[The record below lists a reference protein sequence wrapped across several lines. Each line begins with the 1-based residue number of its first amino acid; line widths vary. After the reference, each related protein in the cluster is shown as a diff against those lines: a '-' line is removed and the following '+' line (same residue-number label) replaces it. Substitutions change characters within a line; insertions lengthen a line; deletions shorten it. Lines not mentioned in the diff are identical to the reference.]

1 MVIHQKPS
9 NWPNLISDFL
19 GLQLLSSSF
28 LTMFILIWFS
38 EQVLIFFLLFIYYII
53 TIHLVN
59 TSFLNYIILFWI
71 VQCWLQ
77 ISQPAFY
84 DSIRHGINFPIGH
97 YYLVKYIPNF
107 QDSNVANFTLIHHY
121 GLNSKD
127 NDMYLI
133 NFSNV
138 LLKKAPISTSVLHV
152 VLS

>member
-1 MVIHQKPS
+1 MVIHQKPR

-38 EQVLIFFLLFIYYII
+38 EQFLIFSCYSYII
-53 TIHLVN
+53 SLTIHLVN
-59 TSFLNYIILFWI
+59 TSFQNYIILFWI

-107 QDSNVANFTLIHHY
+107 QDSNVTNFTLIHHY

-138 LLKKAPISTSVLHV
+138 LLKKTPISTSILRV